1 MPTYQYPRPC
11 VTVDLFVVGHGAEGD
26 RLLLIRRG
34 KPPFE
39 GMWALPGGFVDTG
52 DEVGAQGED
61 LPQAAARELRE
72 ETGVTGADL
81 RQVGAVGTP
90 DRDPRHRTI
99 TVIFR
104 ADLDEPL
111 PELRGGDDAAEA
123 RWWPLGGV
131 LAGDVELAFDHLEL
145 VRYAGYSTLTSA
157 KWVASSRLRASTATS
172 R

>member
-1 MPTYQYPRPC
+1 MPTYHYPRPC
-11 VTVDLFVVGHGAEGD
+11 VTVDLLVVGHGTDGD

-34 KPPFE
+34 KPPFA

-61 LPQAAARELRE
+61 LPDAAARELRE
-72 ETGVTGADL
+72 ETGVTGVDL

-99 TVIFR
+99 TVLYR

-111 PELRGGDDAAEA
+111 PAPHGGDDASEA
-123 RWWPLGGV
+123 RWWLLEGV
-131 LAGDVELAFDHLEL
+131 LEGEPALAFDHLEL
-145 VRYAGYSTLTSA
+145 VRWAIQP
-157 KWVASSRLRASTATS
+157 
-172 R
+172 